1 MQDTLNTKKILA
13 GIKAGGL
20 EAIKIA
26 KQTGTKLV
34 VWRDGKVAYADPEE
48 FEGLE
53 KETSEQK
60 V

>member
-1 MQDTLNTKKILA
+1 MQNILYPEILE

-34 VWRDGKVAYADPEE
+34 VWRDGKIAYADPEE

-53 KETSEQK
+53 KEASPQNTK
-60 V
+60 

>member
-1 MQDTLNTKKILA
+1 MLDVINTDKILE

-34 VWRDGKVAYADPEE
+34 VWRDGKIAYADPEE
-48 FEGLE
+48 FEELE
-53 KETSEQK
+53 KEINQK
-60 V
+60 NK